1 MASVT
6 FSGADGALFAY
17 LVGEIDHHAAQA
29 LREAIDIRL
38 DRAAPERLTLDF
50 GGVTF
55 MDSSGVGLILGRQK
69 RMQALGGSLIVQR
82 PPAQIQKMLQ
92 LARVSYL

>member
-1 MASVT
+1 MAEVT

-17 LVGEIDHHAAQA
+17 LVGEIDHHAAQR
-29 LREAIDIRL
+29 LRQAIDARL
-38 DRAAPERLTLDF
+38 ALAAPARLILDF

-69 RMQALGGSLIVQR
+69 RMRELGGVLVIQR
-82 PPAQIQKMLQ
+82 PPAQIQKMLE
-92 LARVSYL
+92 LARVSYV

>member
-1 MASVT
+1 MAGVT
-6 FSGADGALFAY
+6 FSGAEGALFAY
-17 LVGEIDHHAAQA
+17 LVGEIDHHAAQQ
-29 LREAIDIRL
+29 LRQAIDARL
-38 DRAAPERLTLDF
+38 TLAAPARLILDF

-69 RMQALGGSLIVQR
+69 RMREAGGVLVVQR

-92 LARVSYL
+92 LAQVSYV